1 MRLEQLEQLI
11 LISKEKSFN
20 AASENLNI
28 SHQALNTSIK
38 KLEEEIGVPLIK
50 RTHRGLSFT
59 PAGEKMVVFSRNLLN
74 QYYALVE
81 ELRQATPPTEKLLQG
96 NLHIYATSVYMISIL
111 PDTIKN
117 FKSQQKDINTLLYTL
132 NAKAIITKMA
142 TNRENSIGLINIP
155 DHEEQE
161 INTLLENHQLQF
173 HPLFRSNMCFCVSH
187 TSSFAQKGKQS
198 LSTIFKNPMVILTSS
213 QDNESDITSYTHFM
227 KETKIALATSSY
239 TIWLDAVMQNTGI
252 GMLYDIALSKN
263 SALAKDLDK
272 IVTISTREKISAT
285 LGYITANPSE
295 LVSSFIHFF
304 NQYNQA
310 QFS

>member
-38 KLEEEIGVPLIK
+38 KLEDEIGVPLIK

-59 PAGEKMVVFSRNLLN
+59 PAGEKMVAFSRNLLN

-81 ELRQATPPTEKLLQG
+81 ELRQSIPPAEKRLQG

-117 FKSQQKDINTLLYTL
+117 FKLQQQDVNTLLYTL
-132 NAKAIITKMA
+132 NAKTIIAKMA
-142 TNRENSIGLINIP
+142 ANRAHSIGFINIP
-155 DHEEQE
+155 DHEEQK
-161 INTLLENHQLQF
+161 INTLLETHQLQF

-187 TSSFAQKGKQS
+187 TSPFAQKGKQS
-198 LSTIFKNPMVILTSS
+198 LNTIFKNPMVILTSS
-213 QDNESDITSYTHFM
+213 QDDESDITSYTHFL
-227 KETKIALATSSY
+227 KKTKIALATSSY

-252 GMLYDIALSKN
+252 GMLYDIALSQN

-272 IVTISTREKISAT
+272 IAIISTREKISAT
-285 LGYITANPSE
+285 MGYITATSSE
-295 LVSSFIHFF
+295 LVSSFIDFF
-304 NQYNQA
+304 NQYNQI
-310 QFS
+310 SIS